1 MTEPHAIRI
10 DSRDLRDLIDE
21 RERLAASLADCARSA
36 MTSADEWRD
45 ELKKAD
51 ATITAFRV
59 FEREVQ
65 EALGYDQ
72 PDLVPCEHLVAEIR
86 HLVEQKLAASAG
98 PWKHALTVPGTP
110 QLATG
115 DTTSEPPFTHTVTG
129 PAGEPGLTFS
139 RQHITDTRLYGVGP
153 ALNTLAPGWSHDQD
167 ASAGADQP
175 AETAG
180 TGPEVDVYVQAA
192 HALNNFVGWTID
204 QDSPPAAPRPRTWK
218 AGDPEP
224 ATTGSTAVWGVQT
237 EIGDLYRPK
246 ADEEHG
252 WVWTTSNNVFW
263 RWDTMLTAG
272 PVTEVFPPSP
282 TPHTVDVGLP
292 ADTEETPAPEAL
304 ADPVASDDTTTT
316 DPAW

>member
-1 MTEPHAIRI
+1 MDNTMTEPHAIRI

-110 QLATG
+110 QPATG
-115 DTTSEPPFTHTVTG
+115 NTTSEPPFTHTVTG
-129 PAGEPGLTFS
+129 PASEPGLTFS

-167 ASAGADQP
+167 TPAGADQP
-175 AETAG
+175 AETSG
-180 TGPEVDVYVQAA
+180 TEPEVNVYARAA

-218 AGDPEP
+218 TGDPEP

-252 WVWTTSNNVFW
+252 WVWTTSNDVFW

-282 TPHTVDVGLP
+282 EPH
-292 ADTEETPAPEAL
+292 ADTAAAVDQPAVDEQ
-304 ADPVASDDTTTT
+304 
-316 DPAW
+316 PAEQ